1 MSCQPLLFFSWTI
14 PPGQPAN
21 LAGVKNTSGH
31 HSCLHAINTPS
42 LLQPM
47 DQWVTATFMEM
58 VKFLNRSEKIIKD
71 YWFEGH

>member
-1 MSCQPLLFFSWTI
+1 MLFFSWTM

-21 LAGVKNTSGH
+21 LAGVKNTSGQ
-31 HSCLHAINTPS
+31 HSCLHAINTTL

-47 DQWVTATFMEM
+47 YQGVTVTFMEM
-58 VKFLNRSEKIIKD
+58 VKVLNRAEKIIKD